1 MLKIRPAVVPPE
13 KAKISFRLPRPT
25 IETLESYLIAF
36 QETYGVE
43 PDRDFV
49 VDQIL
54 IGFFASD
61 REFADFRK
69 NGCDRPGIKDADKR
83 APTAAKS

>member
-1 MLKIRPAVVPPE
+1 MLKIRPAEVPPE

-25 IETLESYLIAF
+25 IDTLESYLSAF
-36 QETYGVE
+36 QKTYGVE

-54 IGFFASD
+54 TGFFASD
-61 REFADFRK
+61 KEFVLFRK
-69 NGCDRPGIKDADKR
+69 NGGESPDKKAGKE
-83 APTAAKS
+83 APAAAKS